1 MGGFP
6 SEIGG
11 LDHKITDSQCP
22 LPVVRVSGRQTGG
35 SVDIE
40 VHLLSKVEEAD
51 VIVIGCWIIAW
62 VSNHFLHFDV
72 QLFQSLVLLFS
83 VVFSNYGL
91 IKNVSRKIKLTR
103 TYLTAIR
110 HFTSLK
116 E

>member
-1 MGGFP
+1 MLREREEGERG
-6 SEIGG
+6 EGE
-11 LDHKITDSQCP
+11 
-22 LPVVRVSGRQTGG
+22 RETGG
-35 SVDIE
+35 RVDIE

-51 VIVIGCWIIAW
+51 VIVIGCWIIVW

-72 QLFQSLVLLFS
+72 QLFQSLVPLFS

-110 HFTSLK
+110 HFTS
-116 E
+116 